1 MRKSTWTFPMLALAA
16 CHMAARTPEAPTG
29 DTKAIRFGTL
39 VTENGAPVRDA
50 VVVIRGDKVVSV
62 GSGDSAVPR
71 GASVTDLRAFTGI
84 PGLVDVHTHMT
95 YYWDGAPGTC
105 AFGPNNTRRT
115 PAELATAAMVNAK
128 LTLETGVTTV
138 RDLGASNYVDIMM
151 RDRINR
157 GEAVGPR
164 MFVSGYGM
172 SKPRSEEH
180 TSELQSH

>member
-1 MRKSTWTFPMLALAA
+1 MMRKSTWTFPMLALAA

-84 PGLVDVHTHMT
+84 PGLVEIGRAHV
-95 YYWDGAPGTC
+95 
-105 AFGPNNTRRT
+105 
-115 PAELATAAMVNAK
+115 
-128 LTLETGVTTV
+128 
-138 RDLGASNYVDIMM
+138 
-151 RDRINR
+151 
-157 GEAVGPR
+157 
-164 MFVSGYGM
+164 
-172 SKPRSEEH
+172 
-180 TSELQSH
+180 